1 MQSEKSVS
9 LIDLKC
15 SACLLKDNC
24 ARCRH
29 TNSPRSVS
37 ELEET
42 RLIDE
47 AIQCVSV
54 AGSENKFMFLLDYA
68 VLPGIELTQKYAAG
82 QGSNKKIAV

>member
-1 MQSEKSVS
+1 MGVISETVASYSTECLETESFRTGSFDVERSLHNFLESEKSVS

-29 TNSPRSVS
+29 TNSPRSVAD
-37 ELEET
+37 LEET

-47 AIQCVSV
+47 SI
-54 AGSENKFMFLLDYA
+54 
-68 VLPGIELTQKYAAG
+68 
-82 QGSNKKIAV
+82 